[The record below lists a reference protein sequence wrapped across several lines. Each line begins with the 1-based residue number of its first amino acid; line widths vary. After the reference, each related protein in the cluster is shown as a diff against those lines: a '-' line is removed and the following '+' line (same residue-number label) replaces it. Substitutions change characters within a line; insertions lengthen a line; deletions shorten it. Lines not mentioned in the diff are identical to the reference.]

1 MQSLRP
7 PQKSL
12 LCAKPSEVSGLS
24 SAYQDH
30 YLENYWPEHPNNPDM
45 WQDNLELLHAYFS
58 AAEEISAREKRKLE
72 TVDISTGP
80 GLAPLLATMSCIES
94 VRLSDFEASN
104 RDRIRNSPIGYWKEY
119 ATELVRLFPDHK
131 LRVDQL
137 LEELDHLRGQFAPL
151 DVDLR
156 RSPVF
161 LPDLVQAGSVELLTM
176 HFVVDSICETSGECF
191 ELLAKAQ
198 SFVRDGGWLLL
209 SALIDSNG
217 WQLGDVKEPSPNL
230 SEAEIDDF
238 LTARGFNVISKFR
251 SIRKAKQIYD
261 GGWTVFLAQKQGHG
275 TSGQS

>member
-1 MQSLRP
+1 M
-7 PQKSL
+7 
-12 LCAKPSEVSGLS
+12 S